1 MKIKIILAATFLG
14 FTAAA
19 LFRYLVQE
27 TDRPAVLNV
36 GDRMVTIYDSR
47 TCQLKAVIS
56 GDTIT
61 CQDGTKAK
69 LCGIAAP
76 VNSSPAIAKLKEI
89 LGNREIILSPMAKN
103 SDRIVAE
110 VFTKVTSTEEI
121 FINAELVRSGAA
133 KPDPGEIDSC
143 LGKPQILEALKK

>member
-1 MKIKIILAATFLG
+1 MKIKNILAVTFFG
-14 FTAAA
+14 VITAA
-19 LFRYLVQE
+19 LFRYLAQE
-27 TDRPAVLNV
+27 ADPPAVINV

-76 VNSSPAIAKLKEI
+76 VNSSPAIAKLKELL
-89 LGNREIILSPMAKN
+89 LGKEIILSPMAKN

-110 VFTKVTSTEEI
+110 AFARISQDEEI
-121 FINAELVRSGAA
+121 FVNAEMVRSGVANI
-133 KPDPGEIDSC
+133 DPVEIATC
-143 LGKPQILEALKK
+143 LGKPQILDAGMK